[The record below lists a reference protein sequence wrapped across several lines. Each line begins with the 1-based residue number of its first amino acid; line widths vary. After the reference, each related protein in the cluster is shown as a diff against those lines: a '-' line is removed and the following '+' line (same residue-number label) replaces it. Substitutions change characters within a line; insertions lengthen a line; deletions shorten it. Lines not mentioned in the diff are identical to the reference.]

1 MASTKTSEEL
11 RGGVT
16 RTATRRTVLI
26 IWCVLI
32 GGALGLTVVA
42 AVAGPGIWSR
52 VGDRGNPAAWVIFV
66 MALACLLAS
75 RLLPRRVTP
84 PAGTGESIAVARS
97 TIAAALNG
105 GVALL
110 APLAWMVSGNPIALA
125 ALAISIV
132 GLLLAM
138 PSEPRWQ
145 KLTRALE
152 ATSGRELGAAGD
164 ISGPPPRS
172 SRKLIALLAVIGP
185 AAAATLVLS
194 AIFFWN
200 EELLRR
206 PSSPVVRALLFL
218 MLALQLTGFAIVRF
232 LGASASRHPRWQRA
246 NGVLLLVLASF
257 LLLQLV
263 RVL

>member
-1 MASTKTSEEL
+1 MTSTERSGI
-11 RGGVT
+11 GGGGT

-26 IWCVLI
+26 IWCVLM

-52 VGDRGNPAAWVIFV
+52 VGDRGSPAAWVVFV

-75 RLLPRRVTP
+75 RVLPSRVTP
-84 PAGTGESIAVARS
+84 LEGTVESIAVARS
-97 TIAAALNG
+97 TVAVALSG

-138 PSEPRWQ
+138 PTRRRWQ
-145 KLTRALE
+145 KLTHTLE
-152 ATSGRELGAAGD
+152 ATSGRKLGTAAD
-164 ISGPPPRS
+164 VSGTPPRL
-172 SRKLIALLAVIGP
+172 SRNVIALLALIGL
-185 AAAATLVLS
+185 AAAATPVLS
-194 AIFFWN
+194 GIFFWN

-206 PSSPVVRALLFL
+206 PSSPTIRALLFL
-218 MLALQLTGFAIVRF
+218 MLASMLSGFGILRF

-246 NGVLLLVLASF
+246 HGVLLLALASY